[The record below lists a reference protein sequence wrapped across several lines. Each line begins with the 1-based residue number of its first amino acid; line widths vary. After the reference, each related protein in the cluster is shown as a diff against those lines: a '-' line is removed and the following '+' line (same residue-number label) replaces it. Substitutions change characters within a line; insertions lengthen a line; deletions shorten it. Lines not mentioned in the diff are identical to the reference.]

1 MDHLQYKKMQSKITV
16 QAGRWAQMKRVAG
29 RIIGMFVMAMLIL
42 GIINLVG

>member
-1 MDHLQYKKMQSKITV
+1 LADLNALPIALSISLAYGK
-16 QAGRWAQMKRVAG
+16 AMKRVAG

>member
-1 MDHLQYKKMQSKITV
+1 MTAQDERK
-16 QAGRWAQMKRVAG
+16 AQMKQVAG